1 MKRWLTFLLAL
12 ACVPAFGA
20 EPVTVVTYAEIA
32 VYLDRQAAARVESLN
47 EARLSA
53 QVSATV
59 KQIPVRPGQTVA
71 AGELLL
77 ALDPADYRIQVN
89 AAQARLEA
97 ADAALDM
104 ARLRVE
110 RARRLAPQNFVSE
123 DQLLEAETRY
133 RQAQAEHEGAR
144 QELNGAELA
153 LERTLVKAPF
163 AAVVTERLIGVGALA
178 SPGTPLL
185 ELVALDELE
194 VVAGV
199 SPELAAGL
207 ALAEQVQF
215 ESGGRIEPVEV
226 LRVAPVIT
234 RGGRN
239 RQARLGF
246 VEASA
251 SLPAG
256 SEGRIRWTD
265 PRPALPADYLVQRD
279 GQLGVMLL
287 AEDSESAKFL
297 VLPAADSGRPHL
309 VDLPANSRLID
320 DGRRRVSPG
329 QRVTIR

>member
-1 MKRWLTFLLAL
+1 MLAFL
-12 ACVPAFGA
+12 PAFGA
-20 EPVTVVTYAEIA
+20 EPVTVVTYADIA
-32 VYLDRQAAARVESLN
+32 VYLDRQAAARVESLD

-59 KQIPVRPGQTVA
+59 KRIPVRPGQMVA

-77 ALDPADYRIQVN
+77 ELDPADYQIQAN
-89 AAQARLEA
+89 AARARLEA

-144 QELNGAELA
+144 QELSAAELA
-153 LERTLVKAPF
+153 LDRTRIKAPF
-163 AAVVTERLIGVGALA
+163 SAVVTDRLIGVGALA
-178 SPGTPLL
+178 APGTPLL
-185 ELVALDELE
+185 ELVSVDELE

-199 SPELAAGL
+199 SPELADGL
-207 ALAEQVQF
+207 ARAEPVRF
-215 ESGGRIEPVEV
+215 ESGGRSEAVQI
-226 LRVAPVIT
+226 LRLAAVIT

-246 VEASA
+246 VDA

-265 PRPALPADYLVQRD
+265 PRPALPAQYIVQRD
-279 GQLGVMLL
+279 DRLGVMLL
-287 AEDSESAKFL
+287 ADDKTVDFL
-297 VLPAADSGRPHL
+297 TLPEADSGRPHL
-309 VDLPANSRLID
+309 LDLPGDTQLID

-329 QRVTIR
+329 QRVRIR

>member
-1 MKRWLTFLLAL
+1 MKRWLTFLLVL
-12 ACVPAFGA
+12 ACLPASGA
-20 EPVTVVTYAEIA
+20 EPVTVVTYDDIA
-32 VYLDRQAAARVESLN
+32 VYLERQAAARVESLD

-59 KQIPVRPGQTVA
+59 KRIPVRPGQTVA

-77 ALDPADYRIQVN
+77 ELDPADYRIQVN

-97 ADAALDM
+97 ADANHDM
-104 ARLRVE
+104 ARHRVE

-133 RQAQAEHEGAR
+133 RQAQAEHEAAR

-185 ELVALDELE
+185 ELVAVDELE

-199 SPELAAGL
+199 SPELADGL
-207 ALAEQVQF
+207 ASAESVRF
-215 ESGGRIEPVEV
+215 ESGGRSEAVEL
-226 LRVAPVIT
+226 LRMAPVVT

-246 VEASA
+246 VAT

-265 PRPALPADYLVQRD
+265 PRPALPAQYIVQRD
-279 GQLGVMLL
+279 GQLGLMLL
-287 AEDSESAKFL
+287 AEDESAEFL
-297 VLPAADSGRPHL
+297 PLPEADSGRPHL
-309 VDLPANSRLID
+309 LDLPGDTLLID

-329 QRVTIR
+329 QRVPIR

>member
-1 MKRWLTFLLAL
+1 MMRWLIFLLL
-12 ACVPAFGA
+12 LVWIPASGA
-20 EPVTVVTYAEIA
+20 ELVTVVTYADVA
-32 VYLDRQAAARVESLN
+32 VHLDRQAAATVESLD

-59 KQIPVRPGQTVA
+59 QRIPVRPGQTVA

-77 ALDPADYRIQVN
+77 ELDPADFQIQLN
-89 AAQARLEA
+89 AARARLDA
-97 ADAALDM
+97 ASAALDM

-144 QELNGAELA
+144 QELSAAELA
-153 LERTLVKAPF
+153 LERTRITAPF
-163 AAVVTERLIGVGALA
+163 AAVVTERLLGVGALA
-178 SPGTPLL
+178 APGTPLL

-194 VVAGV
+194 VVAGI
-199 SPELAAGL
+199 SPELADGL
-207 ALAEQVQF
+207 AGAESVYF
-215 ESGGRIEPVEV
+215 ESSGRSEPVAL
-226 LRVAPVIT
+226 LRLAPVVT

-246 VEASA
+246 VDS

-256 SEGRIRWTD
+256 SEGRIRWAD
-265 PRPALPADYLVQRD
+265 PRPALPAQYIVQRD

-287 AEDSESAKFL
+287 ADDETVEFL
-297 VLPAADSGRPHL
+297 ALPEADSGRPHL
-309 VDLPANSRLID
+309 LDMPGDTQLID
-320 DGRRRVSPG
+320 EGRRRVSPG
-329 QRVTIR
+329 QRVRIR

>member
-1 MKRWLTFLLAL
+1 MKRWLISVLILACFPAL
-12 ACVPAFGA
+12 AV
-20 EPVTVVTYAEIA
+20 EPVTVVTYADIA
-32 VYLDRQAAARVESLN
+32 VYLDRQAAARVESLD

-59 KQIPVRPGQTVA
+59 QRIPVRPGQTVA

-77 ALDPADYRIQVN
+77 ELDPADFQIQVN
-89 AAQARLEA
+89 AARARLEG

-144 QELNGAELA
+144 QELISAELA
-153 LERTLVKAPF
+153 LDRTRIIAPF
-163 AAVVTERLIGVGALA
+163 AAVLTERLIGVGALA
-178 SPGTPLL
+178 APGTPLL
-185 ELVALDELE
+185 ELVAVDELE
-194 VVAGV
+194 VVAGI
-199 SPELAAGL
+199 SPEMADGLTAA
-207 ALAEQVQF
+207 ESVHF
-215 ESGGRIEPVEV
+215 ESGGRSEPVAL
-226 LRVAPVIT
+226 LRLAPVLT

-246 VEASA
+246 VAA

-265 PRPALPADYLVQRD
+265 PRPSLPAQFIVQRH

-287 AEDSESAKFL
+287 ADDGSAEFL
-297 VLPAADSGRPHL
+297 PLPEADAGRPHL
-309 VDLPANSRLID
+309 LDLPGDTQLID

-329 QRVTIR
+329 QRVRIR